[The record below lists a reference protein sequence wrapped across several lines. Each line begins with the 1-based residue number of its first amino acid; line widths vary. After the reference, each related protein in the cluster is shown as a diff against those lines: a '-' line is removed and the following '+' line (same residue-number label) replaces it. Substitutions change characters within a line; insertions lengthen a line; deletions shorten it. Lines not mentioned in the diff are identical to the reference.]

1 MHSLH
6 SLGVFT
12 FFFILIF
19 INIFLGFL
27 YLLLHISVFRSRFK
41 IANNL
46 PSFVSPLLSYYWL
59 FDLIWV
65 IFAQQIISRFNPT
78 KVLRNFSKSS
88 HTLVSAFPWSLILF
102 TRLLT
107 FPTQHCTFIPQQKF
121 GFRMKN
127 VTPKAFVIRHMLRC
141 LEVTR
146 SADSG
151 DYPWYQIDF
160 LSSDIRTRDVG
171 CNVPDGTYI
180 GVVFLLLL
188 MKKYQ
193 IIFISVTNFESL
205 TKMLNN
211 RIHGSKARTARLNE

>member
-1 MHSLH
+1 MVCILYIP
-6 SLGVFT
+6 LGFLL
-12 FFFILIF
+12 FFMLIF
-19 INIFLGFL
+19 INISLGFL
-27 YLLLHISVFRSRFK
+27 YLLPHISVFRLRFK
-41 IANNL
+41 ITNNL
-46 PSFVSPLLSYYWL
+46 PSFISSLLSCYWL
-59 FDLIWV
+59 LNLIWV
-65 IFAQQIISRFNPT
+65 ILAQQIISRFNPT

-151 DYPWYQIDF
+151 DYPWYQVDF
-160 LSSDIRTRDVG
+160 LSSDIRIRDVG
-171 CNVPDGTYI
+171 CNAPVGTYI

-188 MKKYQ
+188 KWKNIKQ
-193 IIFISVTNFESL
+193 SSFP
-205 TKMLNN
+205 
-211 RIHGSKARTARLNE
+211 